1 MPSGDRTGPW
11 GRGSRTGRGLGYCSG
26 TTHPGFMAAV
36 SGFGFGR
43 GRGRGLGRGAGFGR
57 GFLHLRGGR
66 FPRYLYPPAV
76 PYAYQSEVADVPP
89 VDEEAYLA
97 EEARALEE
105 ELALINKRRDELKK
119 SKPKSKDREGNE
131 TAG

>member
-11 GRGSRTGRGLGYCSG
+11 GYGSRTGRGLGYCSG
-26 TTHPGFMAAV
+26 TKHPGFIAAGP
-36 SGFGFGR
+36 GFGFGR
-43 GRGRGLGRGAGFGR
+43 GRGRGFGRGAGFGR
-57 GFLHLRGGR
+57 GFLRLGGGP
-66 FPRYLYPPAV
+66 FPGHFYPPAV

-89 VDEEAYLA
+89 VDEGAYLA

-119 SKPKSKDREGNE
+119 SKPKSKDRKGNE
-131 TAG
+131 AAG